1 MDREFELAV
10 TDRLLSLVEARTSD
24 MAPTTYEVPVEVYV
38 DDEHARR
45 ERTTLFRRTPVLAAL
60 SCELPAP
67 GDFKAITVV
76 DVPLLL
82 IRDDT
87 GKVGAFLNAC
97 RHRGMKLTPDGTG
110 CTERVTCPYH
120 AWSYSREGAL
130 VGVPR
135 GRQGFPGLDRADR
148 GLVPVAVAERHGMV
162 WVRIDGSA
170 DGTELIDKTE
180 PLDIDAFLGDF
191 GPELARWNMET
202 WHFQDRK
209 VHETKANWKL
219 ALEGYTE
226 NYHVEFLHKGTLD
239 QIAKSY
245 GLAHWSFGDHQR
257 MGYPNHPID
266 TLREQPRDEWE
277 PLKVGAISFI
287 MHLFPNTI
295 MALFYDHFEI
305 FQILPGPTADT
316 SVTIQNFYTPD
327 AIPQTDRD
335 EMLGR
340 FQFVY
345 NLLQAED
352 YWAIQQTQETLGSG
366 ANKTLIFG
374 RQEIPLHQLHD
385 SCAKHLAG
393 EHA

>member
-10 TDRLLSLVEARTSD
+10 TDHLLSLVKARASD
-24 MAPTTYEVPVEVYV
+24 LAPAAYEVPVEVYV
-38 DDEHARR
+38 DEEHARR
-45 ERTTLFRRTPVLAAL
+45 ERLTLFRATPVLAAL
-60 SCELPAP
+60 SCELPDP
-67 GDFKAITVV
+67 GDYKAITVV

-82 IRDDT
+82 VRDDA
-87 GKVGAFLNAC
+87 GQVGAFLNAC
-97 RHRGMKLTPDGTG
+97 RHRGMKLTADGTG
-110 CTERVTCPYH
+110 NADRVTCPYH
-120 AWSYSREGAL
+120 AWSYNRAGAL

-135 GRQGFPGLDRADR
+135 GPQGFPDLCREDR
-148 GLVPVAVAERHGMV
+148 GLAPVAVAERHGMI
-162 WVRIDGSA
+162 WVRIDGPA
-170 DGTELIDKTE
+170 E
-180 PLDIDAFLGDF
+180 PIDIDGFLGDF
-191 GPELARWNMET
+191 GPELARWRMET

-209 VHETKANWKL
+209 VHESKANWKL

-226 NYHVEFLHKGTLD
+226 NYHVETLHKGTLD

-245 GLAHWSFGDHQR
+245 GMSHRAFGDHQR

-266 TLREQPRDEWE
+266 TLPELPREQWE

-316 SVTIQNFYTPD
+316 SITIQNFYTPD
-327 AIPQTDRD
+327 VVPDRDRD
-335 EMLGR
+335 ELMGR

-352 YWAIQQTQETLGSG
+352 YWAIQQTQRTLATG
-366 ANKTLIFG
+366 ANKTLVFG
-374 RQEIPLHQLHD
+374 RMEIPLHQLHD

-393 EHA
+393 GPA